1 MIITPVPEREG
12 ERRGGGGRKVRRG
25 REKKVE
31 HGSEEGRE
39 TKEETEEKLLVT
51 R

>member
-1 MIITPVPEREG
+1 M
-12 ERRGGGGRKVRRG
+12 RRG

-31 HGSEEGRE
+31 HGREEGRE
-39 TKEETEEKLLVT
+39 TKEETEENAIVT